1 NDRAKPPRLRNLVTE
16 LLQSLLF
23 LLVGQMLHVAEAF
36 IDKKYH
42 PTVYLQSDYL
52 DYTHSQQFPI
62 VAHAAETLER
72 GRSMWLSKNE
82 RRHPEPRAD
91 YTRLGRTHGLRVGQ
105 DGAKKA
111 VAFIQSKVNVC
122 LRACNL
128 AMLTKWWW
136 RFLHE
141 SNTLWKNVI
150 ISIHGQKG
158 GLFSRILPTVSKR
171 HWNAINTLQK
181 PLSVIN
187 INLQSIFVKRIGDG
201 MSTLFWKDVGIGE
214 TPLFDRL
221 VTTKIVEFLID
232 AVWPFTRNWAWRR
245 NVRNGPE
252 QSQLN
257 DLLDLLKDF
266 SPVPSPDLQT
276 GLDLDSVRCPT
287 CNDDLETAQHV
298 FVDCSVANN
307 LWNMISVWWG
317 FNNFPSTLVNLI
329 SWSDTTNLSPTMKTC
344 FDAVISQL
352 MESGIDNHTSEQ
364 GPSNSDSNIDTPV
377 DQDNSSLTVEAK
389 SENVC
394 LFLITCLLTL

>member
-1 NDRAKPPRLRNLVTE
+1 MSCQPSTLPFTYLGLPIGANMNKARNWEPIIKKFHNKLSSWKATNLSYGGRLTLIKSV
-16 LLQSLLF
+16 LGALGVYFLSLLK
-23 LLVGQMLHVAEAF
+23 LLKCG
-36 IDKKYH
+36 
-42 PTVYLQSDYL
+42 
-52 DYTHSQQFPI
+52 
-62 VAHAAETLER
+62 
-72 GRSMWLSKNE
+72 G
-82 RRHPEPRAD
+82 
-91 YTRLGRTHGLRVGQ
+91 LGIG
-105 DGAKKA
+105 
-111 VAFIQSKVNVC
+111 S

-266 SPVPSPDLQT
+266 SPVPSPDLWT
-276 GLDLDSVRCPT
+276 YCVDNTKSFTVSSMRLCLSV
-287 CNDDLETAQHV
+287 
-298 FVDCSVANN
+298 
-307 LWNMISVWWG
+307 
-317 FNNFPSTLVNLI
+317 
-329 SWSDTTNLSPTMKTC
+329 
-344 FDAVISQL
+344 
-352 MESGIDNHTSEQ
+352 
-364 GPSNSDSNIDTPV
+364 
-377 DQDNSSLTVEAK
+377 
-389 SENVC
+389 
-394 LFLITCLLTL
+394 